1 MKKIL
6 IVDNDEDTAT
16 VIQRTLALS
25 GEYKTETAS
34 GGREALDKMK
44 KNGGYD
50 LVVLDLMMPKVSGI
64 DVCKAMTKDKD
75 LSKISVL
82 IVSALP
88 VDSEVF
94 QESQGKF
101 NELKVIKGTLEKP
114 FEIDDLLDKA
124 KEIINNDQES
134 V

>member
-6 IVDNDEDTAT
+6 VVDNDEDTAT
-16 VIQRTLALS
+16 VIERTLALA
-25 GEYKTETAS
+25 GNYKTDIAS
-34 GGREALDKMK
+34 GGQEALNKMK
-44 KNGGYD
+44 KNGDYD

-64 DVCKAMTKDKD
+64 DVCKAMTKDKG

-101 NELKVIKGTLEKP
+101 NELKVIKDTLEKP
-114 FEIDDLLDKA
+114 FEIDILLDKVRA
-124 KEIINNDQES
+124 ILSD